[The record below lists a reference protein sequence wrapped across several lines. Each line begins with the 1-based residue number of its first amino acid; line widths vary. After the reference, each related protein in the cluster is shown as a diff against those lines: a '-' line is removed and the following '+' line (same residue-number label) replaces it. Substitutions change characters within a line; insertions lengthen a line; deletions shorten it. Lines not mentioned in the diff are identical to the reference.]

1 MDLISLAKKQ
11 TYLTYEQ
18 VNQYLP
24 NEATNPDKLDNLLA
38 ALDAEGIELV
48 DTPPQQESGNLT
60 VANQEVSE
68 EDLVEDDKSAFVDE
82 APKLSDDPL
91 RMYLAQMSRIGLLT
105 RDQEIALADL
115 QEGSNFGE
123 LSAVDCRGRSARV
136 VGSDTCVVARMERD
150 VFLEML
156 LRYPKVSLNLLDQL
170 ANIIRNLTERVSVLS
185 TLSPHQRVYHE
196 LLRISEPDPRGD
208 GTWVIDVVPAHNQ
221 IAGWAG
227 TDKMKVANAIGG
239 LVRNGIIKRHH
250 RSFVIIDHPR
260 LKFLAGLD

>member
-1 MDLISLAKKQ
+1 MTSIDRVGILAM
-11 TYLTYEQ
+11 Q
-18 VNQYLP
+18 VIDSNSA
-24 NEATNPDKLDNLLA
+24 ECSLDNIKLL
-38 ALDAEGIELV
+38 EEL
-48 DTPPQQESGNLT
+48 P
-60 VANQEVSE
+60 
-68 EDLVEDDKSAFVDE
+68 DE
-82 APKLSDDPL
+82 ARYEMGKKCAWIKFGPDEAILDNSDEDKHEVFFL
-91 RMYLAQMSRIGLLT
+91 VKGNVRIMNFAGD
-105 RDQEIALADL
+105 DQEIALADL

-123 LSAVDCRGRSARV
+123 LSAIVCRGRSARV
-136 VGSDTCVVARMERD
+136 VGSDNCVVARMERD

-170 ANIIRNLTERVSVLS
+170 AYIIRNLTERVSVLS

-250 RSFVIIDHPR
+250 RSFVIIDDVR

>member
-1 MDLISLAKKQ
+1 MFF
-11 TYLTYEQ
+11 
-18 VNQYLP
+18 
-24 NEATNPDKLDNLLA
+24 
-38 ALDAEGIELV
+38 LV
-48 DTPPQQESGNLT
+48 KGN
-60 VANQEVSE
+60 V
-68 EDLVEDDKSAFVDE
+68 
-82 APKLSDDPL
+82 
-91 RMYLAQMSRIGLLT
+91 RIMNFAGA
-105 RDQEIALADL
+105 DQEIALADL

-136 VGSDTCVVARMERD
+136 VGSDNCIVARMERD

-170 ANIIRNLTERVSVLS
+170 ANIIRKLTERVSALS

-227 TDKMKVANAIGG
+227 TDKMIVANAIGG

-250 RSFVIIDHPR
+250 RSFVIIDHVR
-260 LKFLAGLD
+260 LKFLAGLN